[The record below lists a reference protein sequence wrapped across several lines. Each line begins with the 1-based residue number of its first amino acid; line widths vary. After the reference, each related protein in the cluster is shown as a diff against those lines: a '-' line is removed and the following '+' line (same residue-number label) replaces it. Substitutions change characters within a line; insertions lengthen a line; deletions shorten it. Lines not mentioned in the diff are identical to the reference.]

1 MPTTTKGRTLLSE
14 LYGAGFHCEWQ
25 QSADY
30 AYTLSLIA
38 RHAKTYRNYS
48 EIMCSGHPVYGGEWV
63 NTHHEWLEAREAQV
77 EKRLLTLAQE
87 LPNNVRMELQ
97 GDPRGYLV
105 RLIVTDETGIER
117 TVGVD

>member
-1 MPTTTKGRTLLSE
+1 MPTTKKGRVLLSD
-14 LYGAGFHCEWQ
+14 LWTTGAYIEAGTSNEV
-25 QSADY
+25 

-38 RHAKTYRNYS
+38 RHAKTYRNYA
-48 EIMCSGHPVYGGEWV
+48 EIMCSGHPMFGGEWV
-63 NTHHEWLEAREAQV
+63 NTHYEWLEAREAQV

-87 LPNNVRMELQ
+87 LPKNVRMELQ

-105 RLIVTDETGIER
+105 RLIVTDETGVER